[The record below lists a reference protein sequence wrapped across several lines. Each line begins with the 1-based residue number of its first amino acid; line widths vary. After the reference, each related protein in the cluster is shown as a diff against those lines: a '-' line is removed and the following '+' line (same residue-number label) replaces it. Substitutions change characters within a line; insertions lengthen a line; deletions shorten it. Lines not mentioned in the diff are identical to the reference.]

1 MRSLQEDVESED
13 LFVVARESFEIR
25 SKILKCEELT
35 HSAALILS
43 GSLVSATLSNINK
56 FAIIVQRNIA
66 LDLLTYGD

>member
-1 MRSLQEDVESED
+1 MLQQNPQLARAYMRPLQEDVESED

-43 GSLVSATLSNINK
+43 GSLVSATLPI
-56 FAIIVQRNIA
+56 QH
-66 LDLLTYGD
+66 